1 MAIKINGTTVI
12 GDGRVATN
20 IVFYENP
27 KTIVE
32 NQVVTTNQNAMAA
45 GPITVADSITVT
57 VPDGSTWTIV

>member
-12 GDGRVATN
+12 GDSRVATN

-45 GPITVADSITVT
+45 GPITVADGITVT
-57 VPDGSTWTIV
+57 IPDGSTWTIV